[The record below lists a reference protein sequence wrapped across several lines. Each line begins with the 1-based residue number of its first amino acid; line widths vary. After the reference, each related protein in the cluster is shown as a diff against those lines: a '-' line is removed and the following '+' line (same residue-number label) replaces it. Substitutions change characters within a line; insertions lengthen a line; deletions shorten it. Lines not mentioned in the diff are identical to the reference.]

1 MNVNQYHKVLG
12 HPSEDTTRLTAKFYN
27 LKLTRDWKV
36 CTECALAKR
45 MQRRLA
51 REAEHT
57 AEEPGGRM
65 FLDLSSLN
73 FTTIGGN
80 RHIGLLVDEYSRLK
94 FDMYVSTKDQL
105 QEQLLSL
112 LKIIF
117 INYKIKVRVIQMDNA
132 GENIYIEQAIRLDPV
147 LCEMGTIVEYV
158 ENSVICR
165 ILLDN
170 RRIRK

>member
-1 MNVNQYHKVLG
+1 MKKKRNQLIKIQKKKKIRNINEYHKVLG

-51 REAEHT
+51 RETEQT
-57 AEEPGGRM
+57 AKEPGGRM
-65 FLDLSSLN
+65 FLDLASLN
-73 FTTIGGN
+73 FTTMGGN

-94 FDMYVSTKDQL
+94 FDIYISTKNQL
-105 QEQLLSL
+105 QEQILAL

-117 INYKIKVRVIQMDNA
+117 VNYKIKVQVI
-132 GENIYIEQAIRLDPV
+132 
-147 LCEMGTIVEYV
+147 
-158 ENSVICR
+158 
-165 ILLDN
+165 
-170 RRIRK
+170 